1 MDSPASKSRA
11 PQHLPED
18 DKKGLKSLHASQLTM
33 MVMIIA
39 RRRRGAGS
47 QEPPCHQQAGVCVGV
62 GELDEVA
69 AELPG
74 KTTLLLLLLLLKCLK
89 SLLQVAA
96 QLVVAWE

>member
-1 MDSPASKSRA
+1 
-11 PQHLPED
+11 
-18 DKKGLKSLHASQLTM
+18 M

-47 QEPPCHQQAGVCVGV
+47 QEPPLHHQAGVCVGV

>member
-1 MDSPASKSRA
+1 
-11 PQHLPED
+11 
-18 DKKGLKSLHASQLTM
+18 M

-47 QEPPCHQQAGVCVGV
+47 QEPPRPQQAGACVGV

-74 KTTLLLLLLLLKCLK
+74 KTTLLLLLLLLLKCLK

>member
-1 MDSPASKSRA
+1 M
-11 PQHLPED
+11 
-18 DKKGLKSLHASQLTM
+18 
-33 MVMIIA
+33 
-39 RRRRGAGS
+39 
-47 QEPPCHQQAGVCVGV
+47 CVGV

-74 KTTLLLLLLLLKCLK
+74 KTTLLLLLLLKCLK

>member
-1 MDSPASKSRA
+1 M
-11 PQHLPED
+11 
-18 DKKGLKSLHASQLTM
+18 
-33 MVMIIA
+33 
-39 RRRRGAGS
+39 
-47 QEPPCHQQAGVCVGV
+47 CVGV

-74 KTTLLLLLLLLKCLK
+74 KTTLLLLLLLLLLLKCLK

>member
-1 MDSPASKSRA
+1 M
-11 PQHLPED
+11 
-18 DKKGLKSLHASQLTM
+18 T
-33 MVMIIA
+33 VMIIA

>member
-1 MDSPASKSRA
+1 
-11 PQHLPED
+11 
-18 DKKGLKSLHASQLTM
+18 M
-33 MVMIIA
+33 MLMIIA

-47 QEPPCHQQAGVCVGV
+47 QEPPRHQQAGVCVGV

-74 KTTLLLLLLLLKCLK
+74 KTTLLLLLLLLLLLKCLK

>member
-1 MDSPASKSRA
+1 
-11 PQHLPED
+11 
-18 DKKGLKSLHASQLTM
+18 M

>member
-1 MDSPASKSRA
+1 
-11 PQHLPED
+11 
-18 DKKGLKSLHASQLTM
+18 M

-47 QEPPCHQQAGVCVGV
+47 REPPRQQQAGVCVGV

>member
-1 MDSPASKSRA
+1 
-11 PQHLPED
+11 
-18 DKKGLKSLHASQLTM
+18 M

-39 RRRRGAGS
+39 RRRRGAES
-47 QEPPCHQQAGVCVGV
+47 QEPPGHQQAGVFVGV

-74 KTTLLLLLLLLKCLK
+74 KTTLLLLLLLLLKCLK

>member
-1 MDSPASKSRA
+1 
-11 PQHLPED
+11 
-18 DKKGLKSLHASQLTM
+18 M

-47 QEPPCHQQAGVCVGV
+47 QEPPRHQQAGVCVGV

>member
-1 MDSPASKSRA
+1 M
-11 PQHLPED
+11 
-18 DKKGLKSLHASQLTM
+18 
-33 MVMIIA
+33 
-39 RRRRGAGS
+39 
-47 QEPPCHQQAGVCVGV
+47 CVGV

>member
-11 PQHLPED
+11 SQHLPRHV
-18 DKKGLKSLHASQLTM
+18 KKGLKSLLASQLTM

-47 QEPPCHQQAGVCVGV
+47 QEPPRHQQAGVCVGV

-74 KTTLLLLLLLLKCLK
+74 KTTLLLLLLLKCLK

>member
-1 MDSPASKSRA
+1 M
-11 PQHLPED
+11 
-18 DKKGLKSLHASQLTM
+18 
-33 MVMIIA
+33 
-39 RRRRGAGS
+39 
-47 QEPPCHQQAGVCVGV
+47 CVGV

-74 KTTLLLLLLLLKCLK
+74 KTTLLLLLLLLLKCLK

>member
-1 MDSPASKSRA
+1 
-11 PQHLPED
+11 
-18 DKKGLKSLHASQLTM
+18 
-33 MVMIIA
+33 
-39 RRRRGAGS
+39 
-47 QEPPCHQQAGVCVGV
+47 V

-74 KTTLLLLLLLLKCLK
+74 KTTLLLLLLLLLKCLK